1 MRESADSSD
10 PRSAFAQQE
19 EIRRHAAT
27 HGYTVVAICQDLRGV
42 SANRDGYLALLGVV
56 AAGAVEA
63 VLLPGVATLSSDQ
76 IVQEIMIWDLVSRRI
91 RVLSTAETD
100 LALLDGDA
108 DPGTT
113 RMLIRDVLSRV
124 GEHARTV
131 GSIPADRPP
140 LRPDTDVMI
149 HLVRADAAEIDL
161 IPGASGA

>member
-1 MRESADSSD
+1 MPCCSR
-10 PRSAFAQQE
+10 
-19 EIRRHAAT
+19 
-27 HGYTVVAICQDLRGV
+27 
-42 SANRDGYLALLGVV
+42 
-56 AAGAVEA
+56 
-63 VLLPGVATLSSDQ
+63 VATLSSDQ

-91 RVLSTAETD
+91 RVLSTAESE
-100 LALLDGDA
+100 LALLDGNA

-131 GSIPADRPP
+131 GTTPTDRPP
-140 LRPDTDVMI
+140 MLPDTDVMI